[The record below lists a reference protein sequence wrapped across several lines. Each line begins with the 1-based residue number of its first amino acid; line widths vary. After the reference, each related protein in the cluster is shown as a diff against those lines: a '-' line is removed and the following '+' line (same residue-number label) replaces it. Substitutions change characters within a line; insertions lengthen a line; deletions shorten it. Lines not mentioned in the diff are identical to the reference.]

1 MRKITISVGESRRS
15 TNWTPREVT
24 WEQLCRKLQTPV
36 RTSETMAD
44 YAAMSKDQRAEIK
57 DVGGY
62 VGGRIES
69 GHRKAGNISDRQ
81 LICLDADF
89 ADESLWDVW
98 ELMVGKAA
106 LMHSSHS
113 STPEMPRFRLVI
125 PLSRPVSA
133 AEYEP
138 IARRLAEWV
147 GIDAFDDTTYEAER
161 LMYWGSCCA
170 DAEYVFRKSESEDWV
185 NPDEVLA
192 TYEDWHDMRQWPTS
206 SRQTEVVAKMGK
218 TQGDPLTK
226 PGVVGAF
233 NRAYRITEA
242 IEKFL
247 PDVYSPTGD
256 GRWTYNGGTT
266 TGGAVT
272 YDDDTFIYS
281 HHDTDPI
288 SRRLCNAFDMV
299 RLHLFGHLD
308 TGSDA
313 DFGNLPSVNEM
324 KRMLQ
329 NDDKVGQELASS
341 VTHSD
346 PGDVFEDAPETG
358 RIFDGDLSE
367 QNFAARFVEYC
378 NNCLRYSKPFGWMFW
393 DSTRWV
399 TDADMEANL
408 LIQAFNDRNYA
419 DAVVQMR
426 LAATKEDKARAKA
439 VLQAVTKMKSAPSIA
454 HLREIAKAKVYDRSP
469 ESYDANAW
477 QLNTPGGIVDLR
489 TGDIQRNDP
498 RFKHTK
504 CTACTPGGNGA
515 EKWLSFVDYVSGGD
529 QGLAEYLQTLCGMA
543 AVGAVYEEGLVIT
556 YGDGGNG
563 KSTFFDAI
571 SRVLGDYAKAVNA
584 DVLVANSYGKV
595 DQSYIAALR
604 GVRLAVLGETDEGA
618 MMGAAQLKRITSRDV
633 ISARAL
639 YKDPIEFTPA
649 HTTVMHTNHLPRL
662 GSLDG
667 GVKRRIAVAPFTATL
682 PEGRVIKDYSR
693 VLTDECGPA
702 ILRWI
707 VDGAVK
713 FYNAGCRLA
722 KPACV
727 QEATD
732 EYLSSEDSIGQF
744 LDECCELQEDAM
756 TSLSDLY
763 TSYHYW
769 AESQGVRPYTKKR
782 FGQMLT
788 RRGYEQYRT
797 NASRMWVGIALS
809 DGL

>member
-1 MRKITISVGESRRS
+1 MTITISVGESRRS

-36 RTSETMAD
+36 RTSETMAE

-113 STPEMPRFRLVI
+113 STPEKPRFRLVI

-206 SRQTEVVAKMGK
+206 SRQNEVVVRMGK
-218 TQGDPLTK
+218 VQGDPLTK
-226 PGVVGAF
+226 PGVIGAF

-247 PDVYSPTGD
+247 PDVYSPAGD

-288 SRRLCNAFDMV
+288 SRRLCNAYDMV
-299 RLHLFGHLD
+299 RLHLFGQMD
-308 TGSDA
+308 VGSEEDI
-313 DFGNLPSVNEM
+313 GNLPSANEM
-324 KRMLQ
+324 KRLLQ
-329 NDDKVGQELASS
+329 NDPKVGAELANS
-341 VTHSD
+341 VMRAD
-346 PGDVFEDAPETG
+346 PTDVFDTVPDSG
-358 RIFDGDLSE
+358 RVFDGDLSE
-367 QNFAARFVEYC
+367 QNIAAKLVDYC
-378 NNCLRYSKPFGWMFW
+378 NNCLRYSKPFGWLYW
-393 DSTRWV
+393 DGVKWV
-399 TDADMEANL
+399 TDADMEATL
-408 LIQAFNDRNYA
+408 LIHSFNDRNYA
-419 DAVVQMR
+419 DAIVQMR
-426 LAATKEDKARAKA
+426 LAATKEDKAAAKA
-439 VLQAVTKMKSAPSIA
+439 VLQAVTKMRSAPGIS
-454 HLREIAKAKVYDRSP
+454 HLREIAKAKLYERSP
-469 ESYDANAW
+469 ESYDTNSW
-477 QLNTPGGIVDLR
+477 ELNTPGGIVDLK
-489 TGDIQRNDP
+489 TGEIKRNEP
-498 RFKHTK
+498 KAKHTK
-504 CTACTPGGNGA
+504 CTACTPGGAGVK
-515 EKWLSFVDYVSGGD
+515 KWLSFIDYITAGD
-529 QGLAEYLQTLCGMA
+529 SSLAEYLQTLCGMA

-563 KSTFFDAI
+563 KSTFFDAL

-584 DVLVANSYGKV
+584 DVLVANAYGKV

-604 GVRLAVLGETDEGA
+604 GVRLAILGETDEGA
-618 MMGAAQLKRITSRDV
+618 MLGAAQLKRITSRDI

-639 YKDPIEFTPA
+639 YKDPIEFIPT

-667 GVKRRIAVAPFTATL
+667 GVKRRIAVVPFTATL
-682 PEGRVIKDYSR
+682 AAGKAIKDYSR
-693 VLTDECGPA
+693 VLAEECGPA

-707 VDGAVK
+707 VEGAVR
-713 FYNAGCRLA
+713 FYTAGCNLE
-722 KPACV
+722 KPLRV
-727 QEATD
+727 KQTTD
-732 EYLSSEDSIGQF
+732 EYITGEDVIGQF
-744 LDECCELQEDAM
+744 IDECCELRADVTT
-756 TSLSDLY
+756 TSRDLY
-763 TSYHYW
+763 DSYQRW
-769 AESQGVRPYTKKR
+769 MNGQGLRPFSER
-782 FGQMLT
+782 AFAQAMM
-788 RRGYEQYRT
+788 RRGFERGRT
-797 NASRMWVGIALS
+797 STTRFWKGIDL
-809 DGL
+809 LEIL